1 MTIYL
6 DNLAATP
13 TDPRVVE
20 RLAAVASTLRA
31 NPNSV
36 EHASGQRAH
45 SILAEAHGSV
55 GAFLDRAAEE
65 TTLTPGASV
74 ALWIAVQDAVDRCPA
89 RPVRVLASAI
99 EHPALLK
106 HLGEAG
112 RQHRAAVTLFSVD
125 GRGQPDLA
133 ALRGLAREGVDL
145 VCMMAANNEVGS
157 IAPIAAVLEI
167 AREFGARTLVDASQA
182 AGKVEI
188 HDVLR
193 ADLVVASG
201 AKLYGPRS
209 AGVLAGHLT
218 RRTRDMVNAMLGTP
232 DVAAAAALALA
243 CELRRAEMAET
254 EARVRALRDMLQTE
268 LLQSVP
274 GLVLNG
280 DPEARLPGALHVSAP
295 DVPGDAV
302 VSRLWGKVD
311 VSTGAA
317 CQSGAPGPSHVL
329 RAMKVSDTIAEGAV
343 RIGVGMF
350 NDEEEVRSAARLIG
364 DAMRTGASRL
374 RRNG

>member
-13 TDPRVVE
+13 TDPRVIE
-20 RLAAVASTLRA
+20 RHATIASGLRG

-45 SILAEAHGSV
+45 SILAEAHTSM
-55 GAFLDRAAEE
+55 GAFLDRPAEE
-65 TTLTPGASV
+65 VTFTPGASI

-89 RPVRVLASAI
+89 RPARVLASAV

-106 HLGEAG
+106 HLADAG
-112 RQHRAAVTLFSVD
+112 RQHRAEVTIFPVD

-133 ALRGLAREGVDL
+133 ALRRLCRGGVDL

-157 IAPIAAVLEI
+157 VAPIAAVLDV
-167 AREFGARTLVDASQA
+167 AREFGARALVDASQA
-182 AGKVEI
+182 AGKI
-188 HDVLR
+188 DMRDALR
-193 ADLVVASG
+193 ADQVVVSG
-201 AKLYGPRS
+201 AKLYGPRAS
-209 AGVLAGHLT
+209 GVLAGQLT
-218 RRTRDMVNAMLGTP
+218 RRTRELANSMLGTP
-232 DVAAAAALALA
+232 DAATATAMAFA
-243 CELRRAEMAET
+243 CELRTAEMVASET
-254 EARVRALRDMLQTE
+254 RVRAMRDLLETE
-268 LLQSVP
+268 LRAGVP
-274 GLVLNG
+274 SLVVNG
-280 DPEARLPGALHVSAP
+280 DLEARLPGALHISAR

-302 VSRLWGKVD
+302 VARLWGKVD

-329 RAMKVSDTIAEGAV
+329 AAMKVGDEIAEGAV

-350 NDEEEVRSAARLIG
+350 NSEEEIRWAATLIVG
-364 DAMRTGASRL
+364 AMKDGAVTM
-374 RRNG
+374 RRWG